1 MACSLF
7 AVKFRF
13 WIVNLCLILPIL
25 KLAMKY
31 WCRLGIWVALA
42 AGFYILV
49 NEVLQKYAFY
59 ETWRWHIYKILIGVG
74 ALLALIGKHFSKPSP
89 APQKDSGKI
98 SFGADNPDQDDT
110 STPIFSSRYCGF
122 ILTTFGVIV
131 RVVIPGDA
139 DAIEVAARTE
149 QREKSETSVEVT
161 NKVEQPKPLHVDFPD
176 LRLQGVACSKATP
189 SALINR
195 KTYFVGDIVEGAKV
209 TSIFPDSI
217 VLEKGGEKRVYQ
229 LRR

>member
-1 MACSLF
+1 
-7 AVKFRF
+7 
-13 WIVNLCLILPIL
+13 
-25 KLAMKY
+25 MKY

-59 ETWRWHIYKILIGVG
+59 ETWRWHIYKILIGLG
-74 ALLALIGKHFSKPSP
+74 GLLALIGKHFSKPSP
-89 APQKDSGKI
+89 APQQDSGKI
-98 SFGADNPDQDDT
+98 SLGANSADQEDT
-110 STPIFSSRYCGF
+110 SSPIFSSRYCGF

-149 QREKSETSVEVT
+149 QREKADNSAEVT
-161 NKVEQPKPLHVDFPD
+161 NKVEQATSMHVDFPD
-176 LRLQGVACSKATP
+176 LRLQGVVCSKASP

-195 KTYFVGDIVEGAKV
+195 KTYFVGDVVDGAKV
-209 TSIFPDSI
+209 ATILPDSI
-217 VLEKGGEKRVYQ
+217 ILEKGGEKRVYH